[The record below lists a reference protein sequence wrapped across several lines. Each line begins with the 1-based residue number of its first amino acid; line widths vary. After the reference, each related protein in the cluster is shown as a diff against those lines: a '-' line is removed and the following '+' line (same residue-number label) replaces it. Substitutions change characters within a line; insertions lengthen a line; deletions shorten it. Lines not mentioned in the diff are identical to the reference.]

1 MVYAWQSYA
10 DGNLQFFGNVQSV
23 ELDGECTGSDCQTEG
38 GATTPP
44 PPTGL
49 SKYLVKHTCVQFAHC
64 NLFFLF

>member
-49 SKYLVKHTCVQFAHC
+49 SKYLVIHTCIQFE
-64 NLFFLF
+64 LQYVFLV